1 MSETVMIKDA
11 ICSFCGCLCDDIN
24 VEVQDGK
31 VSRVRH
37 ACRLGSSKIMGHGR
51 IESPMIR
58 KEGSL
63 VKVSFQ
69 EAYDL
74 AAKILLSSTKPL
86 LYGWASTSCEAAKKG
101 ILLAEEVGGVLDST
115 ATVCHGPS
123 VIGIE
128 EKGLPGATLG
138 QVKNRAD
145 TIVFWGCN
153 PAEAHPRHSL
163 RYSSNSCGRFTPQG
177 RDGRKIIVVD
187 VRETRT
193 AKNADKFMRITP
205 GSDYEVIS
213 ALRMLVAGKGE
224 SVPDEVGGVTKAD
237 LADIAATLKAAKFG
251 AVFFGLGI
259 THSRGRYKN
268 IDNAL
273 SLVAELNSH
282 TKFVIMPMRGHYNV
296 GGIGQV
302 LAWSSGYPMSVDFT
316 RGMPYFNPG
325 ETAAC
330 DLLAR
335 RDVDAAL
342 IIAADAVSNF
352 PHATAA
358 ALADI
363 PIIQIDPYEN
373 PTTQL
378 AEVVIPCAIAGV
390 EVEGTAYRMDG
401 LALRLRKLVDCI
413 LPSDEEILAGILE
426 SVHKQRRLAANE
438 GA

>member
-1 MSETVMIKDA
+1 
-11 ICSFCGCLCDDIN
+11 
-24 VEVQDGK
+24 
-31 VSRVRH
+31 
-37 ACRLGSSKIMGHGR
+37 
-51 IESPMIR
+51 MIR
-58 KEGSL
+58 KDGVL
-63 VKVSFQ
+63 VASSFQ
-69 EAYDL
+69 EAYDR
-74 AAKILLSSTKPL
+74 AAQILLQASKPL
-86 LYGWASTSCEAAKKG
+86 MYGWASTSCEAAKKG
-101 ILLAEEVGGVLDST
+101 ILLAEEVGAVLDST

-163 RYSSNSCGRFTPQG
+163 RYSSNSCGRFTPEG
-177 RDGRKIIVVD
+177 REGRKIIVVD
-187 VRETRT
+187 VRETKT
-193 AKNADKFMRITP
+193 AKNADKFVRITP

-213 ALRMLVAGKGE
+213 ALRMLVAGKGDT
-224 SVPDEVGGVTKAD
+224 VPDEVGGVLKAD
-237 LADIAATLKAAKFG
+237 LADLADMLKAARFG

-316 RGMPYFNPG
+316 RGGPYFNPG

-335 RDVDAAL
+335 GDADAAL

-352 PHATAA
+352 PRATAK
-358 ALADI
+358 ALANI
-363 PIIQIDPYEN
+363 PVIQIDPYEN
-373 PTTQL
+373 PTTL
-378 AEVVIPCAIAGV
+378 LSDVVIPCAIAGV

-401 LALRLRKLVDCI
+401 LALRLRKMVDSSF
-413 LPSDEEILAGILE
+413 PSDEEILVGILE
-426 SVHKQRRLAANE
+426 SVHKQRQLMANE

>member
-1 MSETVMIKDA
+1 
-11 ICSFCGCLCDDIN
+11 
-24 VEVQDGK
+24 VEVEDGK
-31 VSRVRH
+31 VKRVRH
-37 ACRLGSSKIMGHGR
+37 ACRLGSSKIMGHDR
-51 IESPMIR
+51 MQSPMIR
-58 KEGSL
+58 KDGVL
-63 VKVSFQ
+63 VAVSFQ
-69 EAYDL
+69 EAYDK
-74 AAKILLSSTKPL
+74 AAKILLAAAKPL
-86 LYGWASTSCEAAKKG
+86 MYGWASTSCEAAKKG
-101 ILLAEEVGGVLDST
+101 IRLAEEVGAVLDST

-163 RYSSNSCGRFTPQG
+163 RYSSNSCGKFTPEG
-177 RDGRKIIVVD
+177 REGRKIIVVD

-193 AKNADKFMRITP
+193 SKNADKFVRITP

-224 SVPDEVGGVTKAD
+224 SMPDEVGGVLKAD

-282 TKFVIMPMRGHYNV
+282 SKFVIMPMRGHYNV

-316 RGMPYFNPG
+316 RGGPYFNPG
-325 ETAAC
+325 ETTAC

-352 PHATAA
+352 PRATAK
-358 ALADI
+358 ALAGI
-363 PIIQIDPYEN
+363 PVIQIDPYEN
-373 PTTQL
+373 PTTL
-378 AEVVIPCAIAGV
+378 LSDVVIPCAIAGV

-401 LALRLRKLVDCI
+401 LALRLRKMVDSSF
-413 LPSDEEILAGILE
+413 PSDEDILMGILE
-426 SVHKQRRLAANE
+426 SVHKQRQMTANE

>member
-1 MSETVMIKDA
+1 MSESVMIKDA
-11 ICSFCGCLCDDIN
+11 VCSFCGCLCDDIN
-24 VEVQDGK
+24 VEVENGK

-37 ACRLGSSKIMGHGR
+37 ACRLGSSKIMGHER
-51 IESPMIR
+51 IEKPMIR
-58 KEGSL
+58 KGGSL
-63 VKVSFQ
+63 VTASFQ

-74 AAKILLSSTKPL
+74 AAKILLSSAKPL

-163 RYSSNSCGRFTPQG
+163 RYSSNSCGKFTPQG
-177 RDGRKIIVVD
+177 REGRKIIVVD

-193 AKNADKFMRITP
+193 AKNADKFMRIVP

-224 SVPDEVGGVTKAD
+224 TVPDEVGGVTKAD
-237 LADIAATLKAAKFG
+237 LADIAATLKAARFG

-325 ETAAC
+325 ETSAC

-358 ALADI
+358 ALAGI
-363 PIIQIDPYEN
+363 PVIQIDPYEN

-378 AEVVIPCAIAGV
+378 ADVVIPCAIAGV

-401 LALRLRKLVDCI
+401 LALRLRKLVDCG
-413 LPSDEEILAGILE
+413 LPSDEEILTGILE
-426 SVHKQRRLAANE
+426 SVHKERHLATNE

>member
-1 MSETVMIKDA
+1 MSEAIMIRDA
-11 ICSFCGCLCDDIN
+11 VCSFCGCLCDDIN
-24 VEVQDGK
+24 VEVEGGK
-31 VSRVRH
+31 IQRVRH
-37 ACRLGSSKIMGHGR
+37 ACRLGSSKIMGHAR
-51 IESPMIR
+51 MQSPMIR
-58 KEGSL
+58 KNGVL
-63 VKVSFQ
+63 VTASFQ
-69 EAYDL
+69 EAYDKAAEILL
-74 AAKILLSSTKPL
+74 AAAKPL

-163 RYSSNSCGRFTPQG
+163 RYSSNSCGKFTPEG
-177 RDGRKIIVVD
+177 REGRKIIVVD
-187 VRETRT
+187 VRETKT
-193 AKNADKFMRITP
+193 SKNADKFIRISP

-213 ALRMLVAGKGE
+213 ALRMLIAGKGE
-224 SVPDEVGGVTKAD
+224 SVPDEVGGVLKAG

-282 TKFVIMPMRGHYNV
+282 SKFVIMPMRGHYNV

-316 RGMPYFNPG
+316 RGGPYFNPG
-325 ETAAC
+325 ETSAC

-352 PHATAA
+352 PRATAK
-358 ALADI
+358 ALAGI
-363 PIIQIDPYEN
+363 PVIQIDPYEN
-373 PTTQL
+373 PTTEL
-378 AEVVIPCAIAGV
+378 SDVVIPCAIAGV

-401 LALRLRKLVDCI
+401 LALRLRKMVDCS
-413 LPSDEEILAGILE
+413 LPSDEDILMGILE
-426 SVHKQRRLAANE
+426 SVHKQRQMTANE

>member
-1 MSETVMIKDA
+1 MSEAIMIRDA
-11 ICSFCGCLCDDIN
+11 VCSFCGCLCDDIN
-24 VEVQDGK
+24 VEVEGGK
-31 VSRVRH
+31 IQRVRH
-37 ACRLGSSKIMGHGR
+37 ACRLGSSKIMGHAR
-51 IESPMIR
+51 IQSPMIR
-58 KEGSL
+58 KNGVL
-63 VKVSFQ
+63 VTASFQ
-69 EAYDL
+69 EAYDK
-74 AAKILLSSTKPL
+74 AAEILLEAAKPL

-163 RYSSNSCGRFTPQG
+163 RYSSNSCGKFTPEG
-177 RDGRKIIVVD
+177 REGRKIIVVD
-187 VRETRT
+187 VRETKT
-193 AKNADKFMRITP
+193 SKNADKFIRISP

-213 ALRMLVAGKGE
+213 ALRMLIAGKGE
-224 SVPDEVGGVTKAD
+224 SVPDEVGGVLKAD

-282 TKFVIMPMRGHYNV
+282 SKFVIMPMRGHYNV

-316 RGMPYFNPG
+316 RGGPYFNPG
-325 ETAAC
+325 ETSAC

-352 PHATAA
+352 PRATAK
-358 ALADI
+358 ALAGI
-363 PIIQIDPYEN
+363 PVIQIDPYEN
-373 PTTQL
+373 PTTEL
-378 AEVVIPCAIAGV
+378 SDVVIPCAIAGV

-401 LALRLRKLVDCI
+401 LALRLRKMVDCS
-413 LPSDEEILAGILE
+413 LPSDEEILMGILE
-426 SVHKQRRLAANE
+426 SVHKQRQMTANE

>member
-1 MSETVMIKDA
+1 MSEATQIKDA
-11 ICSFCGCLCDDIN
+11 VCSFCGCLCDDIN
-24 VEVQDGK
+24 VEVEDGK
-31 VSRVRH
+31 IKRVKH
-37 ACRLGSSKIMGHGR
+37 ACRLGSSKIMGHDR
-51 IESPMIR
+51 MQSPMIR
-58 KEGSL
+58 KDGVL
-63 VKVSFQ
+63 VASSFQ
-69 EAYDL
+69 EAYDR
-74 AAKILLSSTKPL
+74 AAQILVQANKPL
-86 LYGWASTSCEAAKKG
+86 MYGWASTSCEAAKKG
-101 ILLAEEVGGVLDST
+101 ILLAEEVGAVLDST

-177 RDGRKIIVVD
+177 REGRKIIVVD

-193 AKNADKFMRITP
+193 AKNADKFIRITP

-213 ALRMLVAGKGE
+213 ALRMLVAGKGDLLPE
-224 SVPDEVGGVTKAD
+224 EVGGVLKAD
-237 LADIAATLKAAKFG
+237 LADLADMLKAAKFG

-273 SLVAELNSH
+273 SLVAELNSK
-282 TKFVIMPMRGHYNV
+282 TKYVIMPMRGHYNV
-296 GGIGQV
+296 GGIGQT

-335 RDVDAAL
+335 GDTDAAL

-352 PHATAA
+352 PRATAE
-358 ALADI
+358 ALANI
-363 PIIQIDPYEN
+363 PVIQIDPYEN
-373 PTTQL
+373 PTTL
-378 AEVVIPCAIAGV
+378 LSEVVIPCAIAGV

-401 LALRLRKLVDCI
+401 LALRLRKMVDSSF
-413 LPSDEEILAGILE
+413 PSDEEILMGILE
-426 SVHKQRRLAANE
+426 SVHKLRQLTANE

>member
-1 MSETVMIKDA
+1 MIVEDA

-24 VEVQDGK
+24 VEVEEGK
-31 VSRVRH
+31 ILRARH

-51 IESPMIR
+51 ISSPMIR
-58 KEGSL
+58 KEGEL
-63 VKVSFQ
+63 KEVSYQ
-69 EAYDL
+69 EAYDR
-74 AAKILLSSTKPL
+74 AAEILLKAEKPL
-86 LYGWASTSCEAAKKG
+86 LYGWASTVCEAQKKG

-153 PAEAHPRHSL
+153 PAEAHPRHFL
-163 RYSSNSCGRFTPQG
+163 RYSSNVCGKFTPEG
-177 RDGRKIIVVD
+177 RSGRKIIVVD
-187 VRETRT
+187 VRKTKT
-193 AKNADKFMRITP
+193 SKNADIFVKIRP
-205 GSDYEVIS
+205 GNDYEVIS
-213 ALRMLVAGKGE
+213 ALRLLVAGKGE
-224 SVPDEVGGVTKAD
+224 LVSDNIGGVAKEE
-237 LADIAATLKAAKFG
+237 LARLAQGLLEAKFG

-316 RGMPYFNPG
+316 RGAPYFNPG

-330 DLLAR
+330 DLLGRA
-335 RDVDAAL
+335 DTDAAL
-342 IIAADAVSNF
+342 IIAADAASNF
-352 PHATAA
+352 PRAA
-358 ALADI
+358 VKTLAKI
-363 PIIQIDPYEN
+363 PVIQIDPYEN
-373 PTTQL
+373 PTTL
-378 AEVVIPCAIAGV
+378 LSDVVIPCAIAGV

-401 LALRLRKLVDCI
+401 LALRMRKMVDSNY
-413 LPSDEEILAGILE
+413 PSDEEIISHILE
-426 SVHKQRRLAANE
+426 SVHRQREKFSNK
-438 GA
+438 GASGE

>member
-1 MSETVMIKDA
+1 MIKDA
-11 ICSFCGCLCDDIN
+11 VCSFCGCLCDDIN
-24 VEVQDGK
+24 VEVEDGK
-31 VSRVRH
+31 VKRVRH
-37 ACRLGSSKIMGHGR
+37 ACRLGSSKIMGHDR
-51 IESPMIR
+51 MQSPMIR
-58 KEGSL
+58 KDGVL
-63 VKVSFQ
+63 VASSFQ
-69 EAYDL
+69 EAYDR
-74 AAKILLSSTKPL
+74 AAQILLQASKPL
-86 LYGWASTSCEAAKKG
+86 MYGWASTSCEAAKKG
-101 ILLAEEVGGVLDST
+101 ILLAEEVGAVLDST

-177 RDGRKIIVVD
+177 REGRKIIVID
-187 VRETRT
+187 VRETKT
-193 AKNADKFMRITP
+193 AKNADKFVRITP

-213 ALRMLVAGKGE
+213 ALRMLVAGKGDT
-224 SVPDEVGGVTKAD
+224 VPDEVGGVPKVDLAD
-237 LADIAATLKAAKFG
+237 LADMLKAAKFG

-316 RGMPYFNPG
+316 RGGPYFNPG

-335 RDVDAAL
+335 GDADAAL

-352 PHATAA
+352 PRATAK
-358 ALADI
+358 ALANI
-363 PIIQIDPYEN
+363 PVIQIDPYEN
-373 PTTQL
+373 PTTL
-378 AEVVIPCAIAGV
+378 LSDVVIPCAIAGV

-401 LALRLRKLVDCI
+401 LALRLRKMVDSSF
-413 LPSDEEILAGILE
+413 PSDEEILMGILE
-426 SVHKQRRLAANE
+426 SVHKQRQLKANE